1 MDLASHTTIGLLRED
16 VMATIRTSIRGQ
28 KAPSGMGRFFSSMN
42 LDRYRKLVSGAIG
55 EAEKHQLLKDLAEE
69 MNAFRRE
76 VHGAADQA
84 SAFRENI
91 GPHASGGI

>member
-1 MDLASHTTIGLLRED
+1 
-16 VMATIRTSIRGQ
+16 MATIHTSIRGQ
-28 KAPSGMGRFFSSMN
+28 EPPSGMGRFFSSMN

-76 VHGAADQA
+76 AYGAADQA
-84 SAFRENI
+84 SGFHDNI
-91 GPHASGGI
+91 GPHAGGGI